1 MFGLGI
7 WELLIVLAIVVVLF
21 GAKRLPLIGEG
32 LGGMITNFK
41 KATKKNKEE
50 QPKID
55 DNSAENADDNN
66 DVKEGPNFCD
76 KSRHLND
83 SFETCRTRSELW
95 QEVINESV
103 ERS

>member
-1 MFGLGI
+1 MFGLGV

-50 QPKID
+50 QAKID
-55 DNSAENADDNN
+55 ENPASNAENNN
-66 DVKEGPNFCD
+66 DVEEDSTIANKE
-76 KSRHLND
+76 KS
-83 SFETCRTRSELW
+83 
-95 QEVINESV
+95 
-103 ERS
+103 

>member
-1 MFGLGI
+1 MFGLGV

-50 QPKID
+50 QAKID
-55 DNSAENADDNN
+55 DNSATSAEDNTVIKEDSSIANKEN
-66 DVKEGPNFCD
+66 G
-76 KSRHLND
+76 
-83 SFETCRTRSELW
+83 
-95 QEVINESV
+95 
-103 ERS
+103 

>member
-1 MFGLGI
+1 MFGLGV

-50 QPKID
+50 QAKID
-55 DNSAENADDNN
+55 DNPAANAGDNN
-66 DVKEGPNFCD
+66 VVKE
-76 KSRHLND
+76 D
-83 SFETCRTRSELW
+83 STI
-95 QEVINESV
+95 VNKESG
-103 ERS
+103 

>member
-1 MFGLGI
+1 MFGLGV

-50 QPKID
+50 QAKID
-55 DNSAENADDNN
+55 DDSAANGDDNN
-66 DVKEGPNFCD
+66 VVKEDPTIVN
-76 KSRHLND
+76 KENS
-83 SFETCRTRSELW
+83 
-95 QEVINESV
+95 
-103 ERS
+103 

>member
-1 MFGLGI
+1 MFGLGV

-50 QPKID
+50 QAKID
-55 DNSAENADDNN
+55 DSSVEKVEDNN
-66 DVKEGPNFCD
+66 VVKE
-76 KSRHLND
+76 D
-83 SFETCRTRSELW
+83 STIVNKENS
-95 QEVINESV
+95 
-103 ERS
+103 

>member
-1 MFGLGI
+1 MFGLGV

-50 QPKID
+50 QAIID
-55 DNSAENADDNN
+55 DNSAASAEDNTVIKEDSTIDNKEN
-66 DVKEGPNFCD
+66 
-76 KSRHLND
+76 S
-83 SFETCRTRSELW
+83 
-95 QEVINESV
+95 
-103 ERS
+103 

>member
-1 MFGLGI
+1 MFGLGV

-50 QPKID
+50 QAKID
-55 DNSAENADDNN
+55 ENSAANAEDNTVIKEDSTIANKEN
-66 DVKEGPNFCD
+66 
-76 KSRHLND
+76 S
-83 SFETCRTRSELW
+83 
-95 QEVINESV
+95 
-103 ERS
+103 

>member
-1 MFGLGI
+1 MFGLGV

-50 QPKID
+50 PAKID
-55 DNSAENADDNN
+55 DHSAAKAEENNIIEEDSTKVKKENS
-66 DVKEGPNFCD
+66 
-76 KSRHLND
+76 
-83 SFETCRTRSELW
+83 
-95 QEVINESV
+95 
-103 ERS
+103 

>member
-1 MFGLGI
+1 MFGLGV

-50 QPKID
+50 QVKID
-55 DNSAENADDNN
+55 ENSAANAEDNTVIKEDSTIVNKEN
-66 DVKEGPNFCD
+66 
-76 KSRHLND
+76 S
-83 SFETCRTRSELW
+83 
-95 QEVINESV
+95 
-103 ERS
+103 

>member
-1 MFGLGI
+1 MFGLGV

-50 QPKID
+50 QVKID
-55 DNSAENADDNN
+55 ANSAANAEDNNVVKEDSTIVNKDNS
-66 DVKEGPNFCD
+66 
-76 KSRHLND
+76 
-83 SFETCRTRSELW
+83 
-95 QEVINESV
+95 
-103 ERS
+103 

>member
-1 MFGLGI
+1 MFGLGV

-50 QPKID
+50 PAKID
-55 DNSAENADDNN
+55 VNSDANAEENN
-66 DVKEGPNFCD
+66 VVKE
-76 KSRHLND
+76 D
-83 SFETCRTRSELW
+83 STIVNKENS
-95 QEVINESV
+95 
-103 ERS
+103 

>member
-41 KATKKNKEE
+41 RATKKNKDEKS
-50 QPKID
+50 KID
-55 DNSAENADDNN
+55 ENTSEIKEDSISNKEENS
-66 DVKEGPNFCD
+66 
-76 KSRHLND
+76 
-83 SFETCRTRSELW
+83 
-95 QEVINESV
+95 
-103 ERS
+103 

>member
-1 MFGLGI
+1 MFGLGV

-50 QPKID
+50 PAKID
-55 DNSAENADDNN
+55 DNSAANAGDNN
-66 DVKEGPNFCD
+66 VVKEDSTKVNKE
-76 KSRHLND
+76 KS
-83 SFETCRTRSELW
+83 
-95 QEVINESV
+95 
-103 ERS
+103 

>member
-1 MFGLGI
+1 MFGLGV

-50 QPKID
+50 QVKLD
-55 DNSAENADDNN
+55 DNSATNAEDNTVIKEDSTIAKKEN
-66 DVKEGPNFCD
+66 
-76 KSRHLND
+76 S
-83 SFETCRTRSELW
+83 
-95 QEVINESV
+95 
-103 ERS
+103 

>member
-1 MFGLGI
+1 MFGLGV

-50 QPKID
+50 QAIID
-55 DNSAENADDNN
+55 DNTAANVEDGNV
-66 DVKEGPNFCD
+66 VKENSTIGN
-76 KSRHLND
+76 KENS
-83 SFETCRTRSELW
+83 
-95 QEVINESV
+95 
-103 ERS
+103 

>member
-1 MFGLGI
+1 MFGLGV

-50 QPKID
+50 QAKID
-55 DNSAENADDNN
+55 DKSDANAEDNN
-66 DVKEGPNFCD
+66 VVKEDPTIVNKE
-76 KSRHLND
+76 KS
-83 SFETCRTRSELW
+83 
-95 QEVINESV
+95 
-103 ERS
+103 